1 MIGRLYL
8 LYMIPRSSR
17 PLSCCSL
24 SLPVWHPA
32 LINPPNHDNNKKAN
46 IFTGQWR
53 IDLTYINYNRIY
65 WRGFFKETGSR
76 CIAPLWDVLLCF
88 IDPLV
93 GPSRYARLRYTLICY
108 FSSSFVSFHAAMLVA
123 VIMCLELLYEI
134 FFKIIFYLKIY
145 IKIIF
150 LFIFK
155 INILKLFKN
164 TKKNQLD
171 AFHVK
176 CIFRKHQK
184 KQFQIPFKKLLYS
197 LTRAKLWR
205 VF

>member
-93 GPSRYARLRYTLICY
+93 GPSRYARLRLHIDLLFFILLRFIPCCNAGRCNYVFGI
-108 FSSSFVSFHAAMLVA
+108 
-123 VIMCLELLYEI
+123 VIWNI
-134 FFKIIFYLKIY
+134 F
-145 IKIIF
+145 
-150 LFIFK
+150 
-155 INILKLFKN
+155 
-164 TKKNQLD
+164 
-171 AFHVK
+171 
-176 CIFRKHQK
+176 
-184 KQFQIPFKKLLYS
+184 
-197 LTRAKLWR
+197 
-205 VF
+205 